1 MNYRPEIAPP
11 PPSGPLA
18 LEWRGFNVPPLR
30 AGVAAHA
37 EVTVRNAGT
46 VTWQPP
52 DTSKRGIL
60 LSFHWLDRFDNPII
74 WEGERTPIPHALA
87 PGDEATLATSIRGPI
102 PPGPYRLTFD
112 LVDEGRCWFAEVGN
126 RPLQL
131 DIDVKPRL
139 VERTLSAHV
148 MTGPAELVSAT
159 LRALEK
165 QEEPIQDEGSI
176 VVHLPPGCVPHASW
190 SRQILDAHDSG
201 YGVVGGS
208 VRLTGSRFR
217 GRTIRSNLRPWA
229 PPFGR
234 MPNWRLPLVCPST
247 APDVR
252 DWIPIGTPVA
262 GLPTIDM
269 TPHAEPWIC
278 DGRIR
283 IDLPIRAAQQVDH
296 LPVETRSTPA

>member
-1 MNYRPEIAPP
+1 M
-11 PPSGPLA
+11 
-18 LEWRGFNVPPLR
+18 PPLR
-30 AGVAAHA
+30 AGVTERA

-52 DTSKRGIL
+52 DASERGVW

-74 WEGERTPIPHALA
+74 WEGERASIPHTTA
-87 PGDEATLATSIRGPI
+87 PGEEATLATYIRGPI

-139 VERTLSAHV
+139 AERTLSAHV

-159 LRALEK
+159 QKALEQ
-165 QEEPIQDEGSI
+165 QEEPIQDDGSI
-176 VVHLPPGCVPHASW
+176 VVHLAPGCVPHSSW

-208 VRLTGSRFR
+208 LRLTGSRFL
-217 GRTIRSNLRPWA
+217 GRAIRANLRPWA
-229 PPFGR
+229 PPFGH
-234 MPNWRLPLVCPST
+234 MPNWRLPLLCPST
-247 APDVR
+247 TPGVR
-252 DWIPIGTPVA
+252 TWIPIGAPVA
-262 GLPTIDM
+262 GLPAIDM
-269 TPHAEPWIC
+269 TPHTEPWIC

-283 IDLPIRAAQQVDH
+283 IDLPIRAAQQVDR
-296 LPVETRSTPA
+296 LPAETRSTQA